1 VAVVVEDLQAV
12 RGLSEREDDP
22 LVRRQPTEVLTQPL
36 LLAGQRDEQEV
47 VIRPLVGR
55 IVELG
60 RRPDR
65 DEADDPVVGL
75 STLGQFGGKS
85 AKGGSV
91 DQLTLASRAAY
102 QSSHRSSGAAAV

>member
-1 VAVVVEDLQAV
+1 VTVVVEDLQAV

-22 LVRRQPTEVLTQPL
+22 LVLRQPAQVLPQPL
-36 LLAGQRDEQEV
+36 LLAGLRDEQEV

-65 DEADDPVVGL
+65 DQADDPVVGP
-75 STLGQFGGKS
+75 STLGQLGGEG